1 MENPVS
7 AVKAP
12 QPEMTVAAGVFMMTQ
27 RGRSGL
33 HFCLLLSGSKTAWC
47 APDADPVTTNTN
59 TGLMPPLLLTTVTP
73 LKRHLD
79 TLPDEKLHQVRRM
92 TEAVVSS

>member
-7 AVKAP
+7 ADSRCWSFYDDTKRKVR
-12 QPEMTVAAGVFMMTQ
+12 TSLLFAAEWIKNTP
-27 RGRSGL
+27 
-33 HFCLLLSGSKTAWC
+33 AWC

-79 TLPDEKLHQVRRM
+79 TLHDEKLHQVRRM
-92 TEAVVSS
+92 AEAVVSS

>member
-12 QPEMTVAAGVFMMTQ
+12 QPEMSLTVAAGVFMMTQ

-33 HFCLLLSGSKTAWC
+33 HNTPAWC
-47 APDADPVTTNTN
+47 APDADPVTTN

-79 TLPDEKLHQVRRM
+79 TLHDEKLHQVRRM